1 MLDQAPK
8 HLREAA
14 GIAPWLAQ
22 RLADFAIVDSAQLV
36 GAVSVEGVEDRL
48 AEGLGVDRE
57 VLADAVAA
65 VRDEADWTGAC
76 EESFATGFGASAP
89 TPEVKAEIGAMTA
102 ALAAPPVVPPAV
114 NRSGELPVVGDG
126 GSCEASVASAVST
139 VYAHHRRR
147 EGFDEA
153 LAEALA
159 SAKTARAPCQLKAL
173 QALDQAGA
181 CKPLVLAADDVR
193 GAKNALAAGRLM
205 AVTVPVYASWA
216 RNPGVRRTGRI
227 TMRLGDEPAI
237 GGLALCIVGYQD
249 KADYP
254 GGGYFVVRGCD
265 AEWGYASAYGPGH
278 GTIPYAYIA
287 QEGWELAGVA

>member
-14 GIAPWLAQ
+14 GVPPWLVD

-36 GAVSVEGVEDRL
+36 GAVTVEGVEDRL

-57 VLADAVAA
+57 VLAGAVAA
-65 VRDEADWTGAC
+65 VRDGDDWPQALDDPFEAGCGAQ
-76 EESFATGFGASAP
+76 AP
-89 TPEVKAEIGAMTA
+89 TPEVEAEIGALTA
-102 ALAAPPVVPPAV
+102 ALSPPPVVPPAV
-114 NRSGELPVVGDG
+114 NRIRELPALDERPRCG
-126 GSCEASVASAVST
+126 ASVASAVST

-147 EGFDEA
+147 LGFDEA
-153 LAEALA
+153 LGDDLA
-159 SAKTARAPCQLKAL
+159 GAMSERGPWQVKAL
-173 QALDQAGA
+173 QVLHQAGA
-181 CKPLVLAADDVR
+181 CKPLVLAANDVR
-193 GAKNALAAGRLM
+193 GAKNALAAGRLL
-205 AVTVPVYASWA
+205 AVSVPVYDSWA

-227 TMRLGDEPAI
+227 TMRIGDEPPV

-254 GGGYFVVRGCD
+254 GGGYFVVRGD
-265 AEWGYASAYGPGH
+265 NAGWGYASAYGPGH